1 MVKRVARIRDPEAS
15 RSAILEAAT
24 RVFARRGFAGATI
37 QEISDEAGVKK
48 PLIYHHFGSKGSL
61 YATVKQSLIEAL
73 PRLHSPTAA
82 RAGNFPNDPPLE
94 ARQILGLIREHE
106 LLLRINAWAYL
117 EGDSGF
123 WPEVIELV
131 LGLRQRIEQAQ
142 KQQETIRL
150 NIDLETL
157 SIMLLGLVSFGSQ
170 IRSRIASDGERGSEY
185 IRQLI
190 ALTIEGQ
197 APRP

>member
-1 MVKRVARIRDPEAS
+1 MVKRVPRIRDPEAS
-15 RSAILEAAT
+15 RSAILDAAT

-61 YATVKQSLIEAL
+61 YAAVKQTLLEAL
-73 PRLHSPTAA
+73 PRLDASAA
-82 RAGNFPNDPPLE
+82 RITDFSGDPPLE
-94 ARQILGLIREHE
+94 ACQILDLIRDHE

-131 LGLRQRIEQAQ
+131 LDLRRRIEQAQ

-157 SIMLLGLVSFGSQ
+157 SIMLLGLVSFGPQ
-170 IRSRIASDGERGSEY
+170 IRSRIASDGKRGSEY

>member
-1 MVKRVARIRDPEAS
+1 MVKRVPRIRDPEAS
-15 RSAILEAAT
+15 RSAILDAAT

-61 YATVKQSLIEAL
+61 YAAVKQTLLEAL
-73 PRLHSPTAA
+73 PRLDASAA
-82 RAGNFPNDPPLE
+82 RTTDFSGDPPLE
-94 ARQILGLIREHE
+94 ACQILDLIRDHE

-131 LGLRQRIEQAQ
+131 LELRRRIEQAQ

-157 SIMLLGLVSFGSQ
+157 SIMLLGLVSFGPQ
-170 IRSRIASDGERGSEY
+170 IRSRIASDGKRGSEY

>member
-1 MVKRVARIRDPEAS
+1 MVKRVPRNRDPETS
-15 RSAILEAAT
+15 RSAILDAAT
-24 RVFARRGFAGATI
+24 RVFAMRGFAGATI

-61 YATVKQSLIEAL
+61 YEAVKQSLIQAL
-73 PRLHSPTAA
+73 PRLDPTTA
-82 RAGNFPNDPPLE
+82 RSVNFPTDSPLE
-94 ARQILGLIREHE
+94 ESQILELIREHE
-106 LLLRINAWAYL
+106 FLLRINAWAYL

-131 LGLRQRIEQAQ
+131 LELRRRIEQAQ
-142 KQQETIRL
+142 KRQETIRL

-157 SIMLLGLVSFGSQ
+157 SIMLLGLVSFGPQ
-170 IRSRIASDGERGSEY
+170 IRSRIASDGERGSGY